1 MTDNKNNNK
10 TMTEKELNDLANKI
24 VLKITQLKSI
34 EELFEHAKNGS
45 PKTTGKFNSIELT
58 EEYEAYGEI
67 AKLLTLLNLFQEDEE
82 YEKCNIIKQ
91 EIEELNAILDKY
103 DEI

>member
-34 EELFEHAKNGS
+34 EKLFEHAQSFS
-45 PKTTGKFNSIELT
+45 PKPTGKFNSIKLT